1 MAYFRAFC
9 KVGIIVRSLAESSV
23 FLYGNIS
30 TFSLTGEKV
39 DGRKNAVGFRL
50 WIRCYRLWRWDCCQS
65 RPQFKP
71 LDTKGQT

>member
-30 TFSLTGEKV
+30 TFQSEWKKLSSRRIV
-39 DGRKNAVGFRL
+39 VRFRL
-50 WIRCYRLWRWDCCQS
+50 WIRCQS